1 MSEALKL
8 AKKVESQGLD
18 TEVAMRLARLV
29 IERETPVRPIIDEY
43 CDTVC
48 PSCSALFARGFH
60 GFRRCHDCGKPL
72 DWGAT
77 A

>member
-1 MSEALKL
+1 MSEALEL

-29 IERETPVRPIIDEY
+29 IERETPVRPASRSHWFGW
-43 CDTVC
+43 CFCGAALNHHWRFC
-48 PSCSALFARGFH
+48 PN
-60 GFRRCHDCGKPL
+60 CGKRL
-72 DWGAT
+72 DWGTT